1 MNELIEMI
9 YVEGDVIK
17 TACSMFIFGF
27 GLEFVLGFANL
38 IKTGYSTIR
47 R

>member
-1 MNELIEMI
+1 MEDLLQMV
-9 YVEGDVIK
+9 YVEGDIIQ
-17 TACSMFIFGF
+17 TACKILIFG
-27 GLEFVLGFANL
+27 LSMEFVLGICNL